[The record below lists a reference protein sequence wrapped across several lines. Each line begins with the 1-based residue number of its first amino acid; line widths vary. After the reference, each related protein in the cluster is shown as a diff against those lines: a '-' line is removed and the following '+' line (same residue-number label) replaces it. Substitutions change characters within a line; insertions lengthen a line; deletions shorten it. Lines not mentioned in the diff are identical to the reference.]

1 MPRRYQ
7 TKIWRLQLPDAWS
20 VRDGG
25 SQELVIIFRP
35 DGVGMLTVL
44 TADEQQ
50 PATIGSDG
58 MFRAPLPDEA
68 RESEYGTS
76 YSRTWTLLC
85 RGRKVYVRYTCAA
98 HNAQSERSEIDEIVQ
113 SISESDDD
121 VV

>member
-7 TKIWRLQLPDAWS
+7 TKIWQLQIPDAWK

-25 SQELVIIFRP
+25 GQELVTFFRP

-50 PATIGSDG
+50 PAIGG
-58 MFRAPLPDEA
+58 VRMFSAPLPDAA

-76 YSRTWTLLC
+76 HSRTWTLLC

-98 HNAQSERSEIDEIVQ
+98 LNAESERSDIDEIVQ